1 MRGHV
6 RGTIGQRGPR
16 DLCAPGAGKEVRKAL
31 EGPGG
36 QAVEGKPRA
45 GVVGVG
51 ASCWGNPG
59 QTMASLRRGF
69 GWGEAG
75 QGQ

>member
-1 MRGHV
+1 M
-6 RGTIGQRGPR
+6 GQRGPR
-16 DLCAPGAGKEVRKAL
+16 DLCAVGAGKEVRKPL

-36 QAVEGKPRA
+36 QAAEGKPRA
-45 GVVGVG
+45 EVVGVG
-51 ASCWGNPG
+51 ASYWGNPG
-59 QTMASLRRGF
+59 QTMVSLRRGF